1 MEESGKAKTVA
12 VTGGAGFI
20 GSHLIER
27 LVADGYAARCLV
39 LPGERYDAI
48 AGAAYFEGDITVP
61 ASLGGFLDGIDT
73 LVHLAGLTR
82 ARSEAEFM
90 RVNAEAA
97 AGLVE
102 AAAARSAKFSHIIAM
117 GSLAATGPAEDDRGV
132 CEDDPLR
139 PITPYGR
146 SKARLEEL
154 LRCKERLAD
163 WTVIRAPSVYGPRDN
178 DFLAYFRLI
187 GKGWRF
193 VIGRRSV
200 LSLVYVHNLVDALVR
215 CLERPEARNNAF
227 FIADEGRYD
236 WDDLGA
242 MVESF
247 FGTKARRVS
256 VPFWAVKMVAGINQA
271 RMPWCKSVPLLNRH
285 KLAEMSQTYWVV
297 STEKA
302 KETLGFSPKHQTLEA
317 LHETGRWY
325 RERGLI

>member
-1 MEESGKAKTVA
+1 MGKVIA
-12 VTGGAGFI
+12 VTGGTGFI

-27 LVADGYAARCLV
+27 LVAEGYTTRCLV

-48 AGAAYFEGDITVP
+48 PGASYHVGDITDA
-61 ASLGGFLDGIDT
+61 ASLGDFLQGIDT

-82 ARSEAEFM
+82 ARTEDDFM

-102 AAAARSAKFSHIIAM
+102 AAAARSTNFSHIIAM
-117 GSLAATGPAEDDRGV
+117 SSLAAAGPAEDERGV

-154 LRCKERLAD
+154 LRCKESLAD
-163 WTVIRAPSVYGPRDN
+163 WTVIRAPAVYGPRDK
-178 DFLAYFRLI
+178 DFLAYYKLI

-215 CLERPEARNNAF
+215 CIERPEARNHAF

-242 MVESF
+242 MVEAF
-247 FGTKARRVS
+247 FGKKARRIS
-256 VPFWAVKMVAGINQA
+256 VPFWAVRIVAGINQA
-271 RMPWCKSVPLLNRH
+271 RMPWCKAVPLLNRH

-302 KETLGFSPKHQTLEA
+302 KAALGFVPKHQTVSA